1 MEISLMIMR
10 DPQIGVKKNIK
21 ENEEINVILNLD
33 CTQMQI
39 IEQNIG
45 MRQKV

>member
-1 MEISLMIMR
+1 MIMR
-10 DPQIGVKKNIK
+10 DLQIGVKKNIK